1 MPKPANPIPPGFH
14 SLTAHLS
21 VNGAA
26 AYIDFL
32 KRAFNAIEIDR
43 SPGPGGKLMHAEV
56 RIGDSL
62 LMFADDFTAE
72 FGLPPLAE
80 GRLPFQL
87 HLYVPDADAIWN
99 QAVAAGCEVIMPIA
113 DQFWGDRYGHV
124 RDPFGFLWSIATRK
138 EDLTPEEL
146 QERQAKAFGGGHS

>member
-1 MPKPANPIPPGFH
+1 MPKPASPIPPGFH

-32 KRAFNAIEIDR
+32 KRAFDAIEIDR

-62 LMFADDFTAE
+62 LLFADDFTGE

-87 HLYVPDADAIWN
+87 HLYVPDADATWN
-99 QAVAAGCEVIMPIA
+99 QAVAAGCEVVMPIA

-138 EDLTPEEL
+138 EDLTHEEMM
-146 QERQAKAFGGGHS
+146 ERQAKLFGGGHS